1 MAEMT
6 NIWQALWFDASR
18 NAALV
23 SLAVSLQAMAA
34 ALLGCHLI
42 ARRRA
47 LLSDAL
53 SHASLPG
60 VGLGFLAMLVFG
72 GATQSGR
79 EVFVVVGAFV
89 MMLICL
95 VFINY
100 ASRHIKHDAAL
111 ALALSGFYALG
122 IVLLSYIQ
130 TIPSG
135 AKAGLE
141 NFILG
146 QSATINLAE
155 VRIIVVATLL
165 VLITYAAL
173 HRQWMLLC
181 FDEAFARISG
191 SRVTRH
197 DFLILLLSVI
207 TIAIGIRALGLI
219 LIVAVFTIPP
229 LTAALLCRRWYDML
243 LVAGGIGGLAAH
255 VGVSISAGL
264 PAAPSG
270 ASVVLVC
277 ALFYCLAL
285 LWSVLRRRLWR
296 AVS

>member
-1 MAEMT
+1 MVESAQ
-6 NIWQALWFDASR
+6 IWHALWFGASR

-23 SLAVSLQAMAA
+23 SLAVALQALAA

-60 VGLGFLAMLVFG
+60 VGLGFLVMLLFG
-72 GATQSGR
+72 DAVQAGR
-79 EVFVVVGAFV
+79 DIFITMGAFS

-130 TIPSG
+130 TLPSG
-135 AKAGLE
+135 AQAGLD

-155 VRIIVVATLL
+155 VHIIIGITLL
-165 VLITYAAL
+165 VLAIYAVQ

-181 FDEAFARISG
+181 FDETFARIRG
-191 SRVTRH
+191 RKVARQ
-197 DFLILLLSVI
+197 DFLILLLSVMA
-207 TIAIGIRALGLI
+207 IAIGIRAMGLI
-219 LIVAVFTIPP
+219 LIVALFTIPP
-229 LTAALLCRRWYDML
+229 LTAALLCRRWYAML
-243 LVAGGIGGLAAH
+243 GMAGGLGALAAH
-255 VGVSISAGL
+255 TGVSLSAGL
-264 PAAPSG
+264 PEAPSG
-270 ASVVLVC
+270 ACVVLVC
-277 ALFYCLAL
+277 ALLYCLAL
-285 LWSVLRRRLWR
+285 LWSLGRRRLR
-296 AVS
+296 RPVS